1 MLTMNQEQPK
11 QKINVVLDPLTH
23 KRLRFESIERRES
36 MSVIIN
42 ETLENRYAT
51 NKEQSIVEIGHGK
64 H

>member
-11 QKINVVLDPLTH
+11 QKINVVLDLLTH

-42 ETLENRYAT
+42 ETLENHFAA
-51 NKEQSIVEIGHGK
+51 NKEQSNDRK
-64 H
+64 